1 MTFKGF
7 DKDFNITDKVA
18 VVTGAASGIGK
29 AMAELFSEKGAYVV
43 LLDIKEDVKDVA
55 AQINPSRTLA
65 LQVDI
70 TKKENIEKVVAE
82 IKKVYPKIDILANS
96 AGVALLEKAEDLP
109 EEYWDKTMELN
120 LKGSFLMAQI
130 IGREMIATGGGK
142 IVNMASQASVIALD
156 KHVAYCASKA
166 AIVSM
171 TQVLAMEWAP
181 YNINVNAI
189 SPTVILTELG
199 KKAWA
204 GQVGEDMKKL
214 IPAGRFG
221 YPEEVAACALF
232 LVSDAASLIT
242 GENLIID
249 GGYTIKYSIQL

>member
-171 TQVLAMEWAP
+171 TQVLAIEWAP

-249 GGYTIKYSIQL
+249 GGYTIK

>member
-55 AQINPSRTLA
+55 AKINPSRTLA

-189 SPTVILTELG
+189 SPTAILTELG

-249 GGYTIKYSIQL
+249 GGYTIK

>member
-29 AMAELFSEKGAYVV
+29 AMAALFSEKGAYVV

-55 AQINPSRTLA
+55 AKINPSRTLA

-249 GGYTIKYSIQL
+249 GGYTIK

>member
-55 AQINPSRTLA
+55 AKINPSRTLA

-204 GQVGEDMKKL
+204 GQVGKDMKKL

-249 GGYTIKYSIQL
+249 GGYTIK

>member
-43 LLDIKEDVKDVA
+43 LLDIKEDVRDVA
-55 AQINPSRTLA
+55 AKINPSRTLA

-249 GGYTIKYSIQL
+249 GGYTIK

>member
-55 AQINPSRTLA
+55 AKINPSRTLA

-130 IGREMIATGGGK
+130 IGREMIATSGGK

-249 GGYTIKYSIQL
+249 GGYTIK

>member
-55 AQINPSRTLA
+55 AKINPSRTLA

-70 TKKENIEKVVAE
+70 TKRENIEKVVAE

-249 GGYTIKYSIQL
+249 GGYTIK

>member
-55 AQINPSRTLA
+55 AKIHPSRTLA

-249 GGYTIKYSIQL
+249 GGYTIK

>member
-7 DKDFNITDKVA
+7 NKDFNITDKVA

-55 AQINPSRTLA
+55 AKINPSRTLA

-249 GGYTIKYSIQL
+249 GGYTIK

>member
-55 AQINPSRTLA
+55 AKINPSRTLA

-171 TQVLAMEWAP
+171 TQVLAIEWAP

-249 GGYTIKYSIQL
+249 GGYTIK

>member
-55 AQINPSRTLA
+55 AKINPSRTLA

-232 LVSDAASLIT
+232 LVSNAASLIT

-249 GGYTIKYSIQL
+249 GGYTIK

>member
-1 MTFKGF
+1 

-55 AQINPSRTLA
+55 AKINPSRTLA

-249 GGYTIKYSIQL
+249 GGYTIK

>member
-18 VVTGAASGIGK
+18 VVTGVASGIGK

-55 AQINPSRTLA
+55 AKINPSRTLA

-249 GGYTIKYSIQL
+249 GGYTIK

>member
-1 MTFKGF
+1 
-7 DKDFNITDKVA
+7 
-18 VVTGAASGIGK
+18 IGK

-55 AQINPSRTLA
+55 AKINPSRTLA

-249 GGYTIKYSIQL
+249 GGYTIK

>member
-55 AQINPSRTLA
+55 AKINPSRTLA

-130 IGREMIATGGGK
+130 IGREMIATGG
-142 IVNMASQASVIALD
+142 
-156 KHVAYCASKA
+156 
-166 AIVSM
+166 
-171 TQVLAMEWAP
+171 
-181 YNINVNAI
+181 
-189 SPTVILTELG
+189 
-199 KKAWA
+199 
-204 GQVGEDMKKL
+204 
-214 IPAGRFG
+214 
-221 YPEEVAACALF
+221 
-232 LVSDAASLIT
+232 
-242 GENLIID
+242 
-249 GGYTIKYSIQL
+249 

>member
-43 LLDIKEDVKDVA
+43 LLDIKEDVKDIA
-55 AQINPSRTLA
+55 AKINPSRTLA

-70 TKKENIEKVVAE
+70 TKKENIEKTVAE

-96 AGVALLEKAEDLP
+96 AGMALLEKAEDLP

-130 IGREMIATGGGK
+130 IGREMMATGGGK

-249 GGYTIKYSIQL
+249 GGYTIK

>member
-55 AQINPSRTLA
+55 AKINPSRTLA

-249 GGYTIKYSIQL
+249 SGYTIK

>member
-55 AQINPSRTLA
+55 AKINPSRTLA

-142 IVNMASQASVIALD
+142 IVNMASQ
-156 KHVAYCASKA
+156 
-166 AIVSM
+166 
-171 TQVLAMEWAP
+171 
-181 YNINVNAI
+181 
-189 SPTVILTELG
+189 
-199 KKAWA
+199 
-204 GQVGEDMKKL
+204 
-214 IPAGRFG
+214 
-221 YPEEVAACALF
+221 
-232 LVSDAASLIT
+232 
-242 GENLIID
+242 
-249 GGYTIKYSIQL
+249 

>member
-1 MTFKGF
+1 M
-7 DKDFNITDKVA
+7 
-18 VVTGAASGIGK
+18 
-29 AMAELFSEKGAYVV
+29 
-43 LLDIKEDVKDVA
+43 LDIKEDVKDVA
-55 AQINPSRTLA
+55 AKINPSRTLA

-249 GGYTIKYSIQL
+249 GGYTIK

>member
-1 MTFKGF
+1 M
-7 DKDFNITDKVA
+7 TDKVA

-55 AQINPSRTLA
+55 AKINPSRTLA

-249 GGYTIKYSIQL
+249 GGYTIK

>member
-55 AQINPSRTLA
+55 AKINPSRTLA

-70 TKKENIEKVVAE
+70 TKKENMEKVVAE

-249 GGYTIKYSIQL
+249 GGYTIK

>member
-1 MTFKGF
+1 MAFKGF

-55 AQINPSRTLA
+55 AKINPSRTLA

-70 TKKENIEKVVAE
+70 TKKENIENTVAK
-82 IKKVYPKIDILANS
+82 IKKIYPKIDILANS

-221 YPEEVAACALF
+221 YPEEVAACSLF

-249 GGYTIKYSIQL
+249 GGYTIK

>member
-55 AQINPSRTLA
+55 AKINPSRTLA

-199 KKAWA
+199 KRAWA

-249 GGYTIKYSIQL
+249 GGYTIK

>member
-43 LLDIKEDVKDVA
+43 LLDIKEDVKDIA
-55 AQINPSRTLA
+55 AKINPSRTLA

-70 TKKENIEKVVAE
+70 TKKENIEKTVAE

-130 IGREMIATGGGK
+130 IGREMMATGGGK

-166 AIVSM
+166 AIVSI

-249 GGYTIKYSIQL
+249 GGYTIK

>member
-189 SPTVILTELG
+189 SPTVTLTELG

-249 GGYTIKYSIQL
+249 GGYTIK

>member
-29 AMAELFSEKGAYVV
+29 AMAELFSEKGVYVV

-55 AQINPSRTLA
+55 AKINPSRTLA

-249 GGYTIKYSIQL
+249 GGYTIK

>member
-55 AQINPSRTLA
+55 AKINPSRTLA

-109 EEYWDKTMELN
+109 EEFWDKTMELN

-249 GGYTIKYSIQL
+249 GGYTIK

>member
-55 AQINPSRTLA
+55 AKINPSRTLA

-242 GENLIID
+242 GE
-249 GGYTIKYSIQL
+249 T

>member
-55 AQINPSRTLA
+55 AKINPSRTLA

-70 TKKENIEKVVAE
+70 TKKENIEKAVAE

-249 GGYTIKYSIQL
+249 GGYTIK

>member
-55 AQINPSRTLA
+55 AKINPSRTLA

-130 IGREMIATGGGK
+130 IGLEMIATGGGK

-249 GGYTIKYSIQL
+249 GGYTIK

>member
-1 MTFKGF
+1 MAFKGF

-55 AQINPSRTLA
+55 AKINPSRTLA

-109 EEYWDKTMELN
+109 EEYWDKTIELN

-249 GGYTIKYSIQL
+249 GGYTIK

>member
-55 AQINPSRTLA
+55 AKINPSRTLA

-109 EEYWDKTMELN
+109 EEYWDKTMKLN

-249 GGYTIKYSIQL
+249 GGYTIK

>member
-7 DKDFNITDKVA
+7 DKDFNTTDKVA

-55 AQINPSRTLA
+55 AKINPSRTLA

-249 GGYTIKYSIQL
+249 GGYTIK

>member
-29 AMAELFSEKGAYVV
+29 AMAELFSEKRAYVV

-55 AQINPSRTLA
+55 AKINPSRTLA

-70 TKKENIEKVVAE
+70 TKKENIEKVVAK

-96 AGVALLEKAEDLP
+96 AGVAFLEKAEDLP

-249 GGYTIKYSIQL
+249 GGYTIK

>member
-55 AQINPSRTLA
+55 AKINPSRTLA
-65 LQVDI
+65 PQVDI

-249 GGYTIKYSIQL
+249 GGYTIK